1 MLLTLAVFSLSG
13 LWATV
18 AGLAGLILIGT
29 GFFGF
34 CPIYRLLGK
43 STCPVR

>member
-1 MLLTLAVFSLSG
+1 MLTLAVFSLSG

-18 AGLAGLILIGT
+18 AGLAARILIGT

-34 CPIYRLLGK
+34 CPIYHLLGK